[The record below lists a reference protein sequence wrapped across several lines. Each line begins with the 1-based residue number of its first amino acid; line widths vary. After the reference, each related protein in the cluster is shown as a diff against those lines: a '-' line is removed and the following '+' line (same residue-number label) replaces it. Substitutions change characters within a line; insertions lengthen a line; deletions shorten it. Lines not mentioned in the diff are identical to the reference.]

1 MARSTTRG
9 GSLLGPKTVAAFA
22 MGVAVGLVLV
32 APVLPNTVGEEFAA
46 FSAGA
51 GSVIL
56 VGVGTF
62 AVLTGVLAVL
72 YQLYL

>member
-1 MARSTTRG
+1 MARPTTHG
-9 GSLLGPKTVAAFA
+9 DSFLGPKTVAAFGF
-22 MGVAVGLVLV
+22 GVAVGLVLI
-32 APVLPNTVGEEFAA
+32 APVLPNTIGEEFAA
-46 FSAGA
+46 FSAGP

-72 YQLYL
+72 YHLYL

>member
-1 MARSTTRG
+1 M
-9 GSLLGPKTVAAFA
+9 AAFGF
-22 MGVAVGLVLV
+22 GVAVGLALV

-62 AVLTGVLAVL
+62 ALLTMILAVL
-72 YQLYL
+72 YHLYL